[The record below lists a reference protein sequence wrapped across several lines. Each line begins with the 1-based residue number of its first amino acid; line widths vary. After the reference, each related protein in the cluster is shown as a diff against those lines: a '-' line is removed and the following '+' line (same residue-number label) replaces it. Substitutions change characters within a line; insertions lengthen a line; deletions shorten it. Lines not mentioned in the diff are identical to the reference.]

1 MFCSN
6 CIYEVIDNT
15 DLAASCPLCRADI
28 DKNSM
33 VKVPQS
39 NLLEDEGNKNQE
51 KETESPEEDEEWH
64 SSAKVNV

>member
-28 DKNSM
+28 DKDSM

-39 NLLEDEGNKNQE
+39 NLLENEGNKSQE
-51 KETESPEEDEEWH
+51 KETESAEEDEEWH
-64 SSAKVNV
+64 SSAKVKV